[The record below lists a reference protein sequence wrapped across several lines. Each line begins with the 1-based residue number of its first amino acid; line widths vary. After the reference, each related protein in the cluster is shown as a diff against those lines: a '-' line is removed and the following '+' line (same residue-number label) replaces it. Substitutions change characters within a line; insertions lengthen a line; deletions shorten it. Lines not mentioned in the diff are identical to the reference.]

1 MMGCEHIGNIEALP
15 GAEVVAVSDPS
26 PRSLGWARTTL
37 GLRAD
42 EVEYS
47 ADHRGLLTNP
57 SVDAVVVASPNF
69 THIDVLRDSLS
80 TDKHVLIE
88 KPLCTT
94 VADCLEVNALAKE
107 RTALTWVAL
116 EYRFMPTISV
126 LLDQVQSGVCGE
138 VKMVAIREHRF
149 PFLEKVG
156 NWNRFT
162 AKTGG
167 TLVEKCCH
175 FFDLMCHLADSRPT
189 MVFASGGQ
197 DVNHLDEVYDGH
209 RADMIDNAFVI
220 VEFANGVRGHLDLCM
235 FAEGGR
241 FEQEITVTGSSAKCE
256 TTVPG
261 DVVWWGKRHEPGQVE
276 VPAPLLPSVAYEG
289 FHHGASF
296 LEHERF
302 AECVRTGL
310 PAEVPVLDGVWSVA
324 MGAAAQLS
332 IAERRPV
339 ELAEFGLTPQFR

>member
-1 MMGCEHIGNIEALP
+1 MGCEHIGNIEALP

-149 PFLEKVG
+149 PFLRRSETGIVSRRKPVG
-156 NWNRFT
+156 PS
-162 AKTGG
+162 
-167 TLVEKCCH
+167 
-175 FFDLMCHLADSRPT
+175 SR
-189 MVFASGGQ
+189 
-197 DVNHLDEVYDGH
+197 
-209 RADMIDNAFVI
+209 
-220 VEFANGVRGHLDLCM
+220 
-235 FAEGGR
+235 
-241 FEQEITVTGSSAKCE
+241 
-256 TTVPG
+256 
-261 DVVWWGKRHEPGQVE
+261 
-276 VPAPLLPSVAYEG
+276 SVATSLISC
-289 FHHGASF
+289 AI
-296 LEHERF
+296 
-302 AECVRTGL
+302 L
-310 PAEVPVLDGVWSVA
+310 PIP
-324 MGAAAQLS
+324 AQRWCLHQ
-332 IAERRPV
+332 ADKM
-339 ELAEFGLTPQFR
+339 